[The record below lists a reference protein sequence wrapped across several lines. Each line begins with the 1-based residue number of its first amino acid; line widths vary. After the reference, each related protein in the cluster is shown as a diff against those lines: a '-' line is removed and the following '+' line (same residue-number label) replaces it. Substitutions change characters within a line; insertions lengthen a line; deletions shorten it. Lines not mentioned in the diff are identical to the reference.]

1 VSNVRNVLKVGSRAL
16 LLVTVVRQ
24 VRQAREDG
32 DNLAVLDAIVN
43 GLAVLTALAIIVREI
58 RQRSEGAGEA
68 VEDAPL

>member
-1 VSNVRNVLKVGSRAL
+1 MSNVRNVLKVGSRAL